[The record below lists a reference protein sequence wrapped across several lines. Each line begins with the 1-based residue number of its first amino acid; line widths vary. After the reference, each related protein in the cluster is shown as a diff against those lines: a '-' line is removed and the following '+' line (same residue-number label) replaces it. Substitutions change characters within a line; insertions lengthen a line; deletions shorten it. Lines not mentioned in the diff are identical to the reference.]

1 MVEMECR
8 ACGYKFKTGKAAARC
23 PYCSKEGAVGLRKQA
38 QDLINET
45 LGETEIMDDERER
58 RKV

>member
-1 MVEMECR
+1 MVDMECR
-8 ACGYKFKTGKAAARC
+8 ACGYKFKANKAVARC

-45 LGETEIMDDERER
+45 LGETEIMDEEREK